1 MTEVDYRTVTGLVH
15 STESFGSVDG
25 PGVRFVVFMQGCHMR
40 CQYCHNPD
48 TWDLVNP
55 SATERTAEDVLNEA
69 LRFRMFWGKEGG
81 ITVFWWRSDDP
92 DRFFNCSFYS
102 RKRKRDSY
110 NSGYLCFDLS

>member
-1 MTEVDYRTVTGLVH
+1 MTEVDYRKVTGLVH

-55 SATERTAEDVLNEA
+55 AATERTAEDVLNEA

-81 ITVFWWRSDDP
+81 ITVSGGEATIQIDFLIAL
-92 DRFFNCSFYS
+92 FTLAKEIL
-102 RKRKRDSY
+102 RK
-110 NSGYLCFDLS
+110 